1 MYPTVLNV
9 RLLFTRGMY
18 SLPIT
23 AIFTYLQIS
32 TAAKD
37 GTCKIWNV
45 MNGIMVCD
53 VPSVLGLPGSG
64 VAHKQNSKIAAGP
77 IKMECRGC
85 W

>member
-1 MYPTVLNV
+1 M
-9 RLLFTRGMY
+9 
-18 SLPIT
+18 
-23 AIFTYLQIS
+23 S

-45 MNGIMVCD
+45 MNGTMVCD

-64 VAHKQNSKIAAGP
+64 VAHKPNSKIAAAP

-85 W
+85 WLVGL